1 MLVLSLSKVFVDDI
15 PDITITRVDIRA
27 VDRSTSTVIF
37 TVSVSRQCVGEE
49 VHVYIVMYV

>member
-1 MLVLSLSKVFVDDI
+1 MLVLSLSKVIVDDI
-15 PDITITRVDIRA
+15 LDITITRVDIRA

-37 TVSVSRQCVGEE
+37 SVSVSRQCGSE